1 MTLEGFP
8 QHLTLRDGTKVV
20 VRSVEATDSN
30 ALLEFY
36 RSLGEADREFLTDDV
51 TKPEWVQRF
60 VRLVQLHEIV
70 SLVAEHEGK
79 VIGEATLYRTPHGW
93 TAHVGELRVSTAPA
107 FRRKGLGTVLA
118 HELVRVATGLGL
130 EKLIVQMVENQAAAR
145 RTFAR
150 LGFKEEAVLRG
161 HVKDIHGIKR
171 NLVIAS
177 NDVSHIWDAM
187 EAMVADFSPTSG

>member
-1 MTLEGFP
+1 MTPEGYP
-8 QHLTLRDGTKVV
+8 QHLTLRDGSKVV
-20 VRSVEATDSN
+20 VRPVEAADAD
-30 ALLEFY
+30 ALLAFY
-36 RSLGEADREFLTDDV
+36 RSLAEADREFLTDDV
-51 TKPEWVQRF
+51 TKPEWVKHF
-60 VRLVQLHEIV
+60 VHLIELHEIV

-79 VIGEATLYRTPHGW
+79 VIGEATLYRSPHGW

-107 FRRKGLGTVLA
+107 YRRKGLGTVLA
-118 HELVRVATGLGL
+118 HEIVRVATGLGL
-130 EKLIVQMVENQAAAR
+130 EKLIVQMIENQLAAR

-161 HVKDIHGIKR
+161 HVKDLHGVKR

-187 EAMVADFSPTSG
+187 EALVADFSPTSG